1 MTPTEFIIE
10 KLDDFASSH
19 TDARLRYEYDSRAIV
34 HTVEISPVDL
44 YNSDE
49 CKDWQMDMLLD
60 FVSKFPFDN
69 IAFVS
74 DKDSVGINNPTYIN
88 TGVDYEEVNTKKT
101 ESLREETKVSND
113 IRIVT
118 RKNKF
123 RAKVTA

>member
-19 TDARLRYEYDSRAIV
+19 TDVRLRYEFDSRAIV

-60 FVSKFPFDN
+60 FVSEFPFDN

-74 DKDSVGINNPTYIN
+74 EKDSVGIDNPSYTY
-88 TGVDYEEVNTKKT
+88 TGANYEGTNTK
-101 ESLREETKVSND
+101 LREEVKSSND

-118 RKNKF
+118 RKNKV